1 MIQTCQIFQ
10 KRVCSLKWSRSRYNQ
25 VQRPRTN
32 CCATSR
38 YELGH
43 KMLNQILELLLYW
56 GLILFTWSWK
66 LMCFFLLFYL
76 INCDLVCFRPLIATL
91 IRICEYPQKS
101 IWISFLNKPR
111 TSMFKYHNKPGFAM
125 KIVWHSTSK
134 QKEFKEKVIQTC
146 KIFQLKVC
154 YSKWSR
160 SRYFKV
166 ERPRTKRCTTGQY
179 EIGHKMLNQI
189 LGLLLFLGL
198 ILFTWFWKL
207 MCFFFFS
214 IQ

>member
-1 MIQTCQIFQ
+1 MIRF
-10 KRVCSLKWSRSRYNQ
+10 
-25 VQRPRTN
+25 
-32 CCATSR
+32 
-38 YELGH
+38 
-43 KMLNQILELLLYW
+43 
-56 GLILFTWSWK
+56 
-66 LMCFFLLFYL
+66 
-76 INCDLVCFRPLIATL
+76 
-91 IRICEYPQKS
+91 CEYPQKS

-111 TSMFKYHNKPGFAM
+111 TSMFKYHNKPGFSM
-125 KIVWHSTSK
+125 KIVWHYTSK

-207 MCFFFFS
+207 MCFFFSYSINCDFVCFRPFIATLIRIYECRQKSIWFS
-214 IQ
+214 FLDKPRTSMFKYHNKPGFAMKIVWHYTSK

>member
-1 MIQTCQIFQ
+1 MI
-10 KRVCSLKWSRSRYNQ
+10 LK
-25 VQRPRTN
+25 VDV
-32 CCATSR
+32 
-38 YELGH
+38 L
-43 KMLNQILELLLYW
+43 LFLLLNKLWFCMFPTFYCDFDTH
-56 GLILFTWSWK
+56 LQISW
-66 LMCFFLLFYL
+66 
-76 INCDLVCFRPLIATL
+76 
-91 IRICEYPQKS
+91 KS
-101 IWISFLNKPR
+101 IWFSFFNKPR

-134 QKEFKEKVIQTC
+134 QKELKEKVIQTC

-154 YSKWSR
+154 HSKWSR

-198 ILFTWFWKL
+198 ILFAWFWKL
-207 MCFFFFS
+207 MYFFFFLVS
-214 IQ
+214 KLWACMFPTFNCDFDTHLQISYKIHLILFSR